1 MVFPGGTIPVPVIA
15 LVCERRVRTGLIRGG
30 GVLAS
35 PVDGSAGRMDSEKSR
50 PAERST
56 REEGKKRR
64 EDTALRWGFARC
76 ADCELGRIGGNIE
89 CGDALRLAW
98 VGRVWASV
106 LLQGVQ
112 HGCWWDIERV
122 AGHRVGSVDSSELD
136 VSGRDKVELVAV
148 LFVEDDVDLGVNG
161 PIMRITRYPDV
172 LRDDPGLVDVVEDGG
187 EIGLRIDD
195 GEGHH
200 LSR

>member
-76 ADCELGRIGGNIE
+76 PRGVTISGMYFFGAGG
-89 CGDALRLAW
+89 
-98 VGRVWASV
+98 
-106 LLQGVQ
+106 
-112 HGCWWDIERV
+112 
-122 AGHRVGSVDSSELD
+122 
-136 VSGRDKVELVAV
+136 
-148 LFVEDDVDLGVNG
+148 
-161 PIMRITRYPDV
+161 
-172 LRDDPGLVDVVEDGG
+172 EDG
-187 EIGLRIDD
+187 
-195 GEGHH
+195 
-200 LSR
+200 